1 VSSPIATR
9 RAEAAENL
17 SSRSNLI
24 SALRPSNYAAQLAT
38 EGDPDK
44 WDAARREFW
53 RLYYGPLCV
62 VEDKSVA
69 QAMMAVG
76 DLLPE
81 ADFPRPDT
89 VPITDEAYRNA
100 SIKLARTVRTLI
112 QDAWGV
118 HLGSLEEQ

>member
-1 VSSPIATR
+1 V
-9 RAEAAENL
+9 
-17 SSRSNLI
+17 SSRSSREPFLKKQFDLCFE
-24 SALRPSNYAAQLAT
+24 ASNYAAQLAT

-112 QDAWGV
+112 RDAWGV